1 MKFCRFALVLVIL
14 TSFVGASGGDE
25 EEETTVKRKLQ
36 AAGDPF
42 FYTAG
47 EVVSGGLAAALG
59 YEGKP
64 YTTQSFLRYLPAFDG
79 HMQTT
84 NTYRFISVREQ
95 IFTMIG
101 EHKHGL
107 WQVQE
112 SGFIREYLKANAIG
126 LPNTATQENADLVV
140 VMEGY
145 AAYLPDQD
153 EPYNWAG
160 YTAPSDKINAMGNLQ
175 YIDLPI
181 SHPKYM
187 GKYDEHPPI
196 DLPLWYCTMS
206 EPLAPNAARVL
217 EYSYAQPGANVVGEL
232 GIRAGL
238 DLNELYTNVI
248 RLHTF
253 PDARSWVNI
262 APTLVDT
269 EAAEGRMGRVEYV
282 AVDPS
287 RIFTEY
293 YLVER
298 PFFNVKYYFIVAVY
312 DDGLRKKGTHSYM
325 RPEGAYYESLLAR
338 GYKESDFNTEVKP
351 SLFYYTRNSRMTG
364 RDGAFTETK
373 IEEPA
378 AARGQQLYGGH
389 GLNRAVS
396 NKLTHCLSV
405 LIARDSTH
413 STQYTFIGFFRWWW
427 CLPQPR
433 WRLGQLPAS
442 GGRLR
447 MAYAVPGSDAPLRCH
462 CFGYEVI
469 CQPNEQPVQRCYA
482 RSAQLGP

>member
-1 MKFCRFALVLVIL
+1 MKFSRFAFLLAIL
-14 TSFVGASGGDE
+14 TSSVGVSGGDE
-25 EEETTVKRKLQ
+25 ETTVKSKLQ
-36 AAGDPF
+36 VGDVTTTDPF

-47 EVVSGGLAAALG
+47 EVVSGGLAAAMG
-59 YEGKP
+59 YEGRP
-64 YTTQSFLRYLPAFDG
+64 YSTQSFLRYLPAFDG
-79 HMQTT
+79 YIQTT

-126 LPNTATQENADLVV
+126 LPSTATLEDADLLI
-140 VMEGY
+140 VMEDY
-145 AAYLPDQD
+145 AAYLPDSN
-153 EPYNWAG
+153 EPYNRAG
-160 YTAPSDKINAMGNLQ
+160 YAAPSAKINAMGNLQ

-196 DLPLWYCTMS
+196 DLPSWYCAMS
-206 EPLAPNAARVL
+206 EPLAPNAAKVL
-217 EYSYAQPGANVVGEL
+217 KYSYAQPGANVIGKL

-253 PDARSWVNI
+253 SDARSWVNI
-262 APTLVDT
+262 APTYMDA
-269 EAAEGRMGRVEYV
+269 EAAEGMAGRVEYV

-287 RIFTEY
+287 RTFTEY

-298 PFFNVKYYFIVAVY
+298 PFFNVKHYFIVAVY
-312 DDGLRKKGTHSYM
+312 DDGLGKEGTHSYM
-325 RPEGAYYESLLAR
+325 RPEGAYFDSLIAR
-338 GYKESDFNTEVKP
+338 GFKESEFNTEVKP

-364 RDGAFTETK
+364 HDGAFTETK

-378 AARGQQLYGGH
+378 AARGMQLYGGH
-389 GLNRAVS
+389 GLNRAVR
-396 NKLTHCLSV
+396 NKL
-405 LIARDSTH
+405 
-413 STQYTFIGFFRWWW
+413 
-427 CLPQPR
+427 
-433 WRLGQLPAS
+433 
-442 GGRLR
+442 
-447 MAYAVPGSDAPLRCH
+447 
-462 CFGYEVI
+462 
-469 CQPNEQPVQRCYA
+469 
-482 RSAQLGP
+482 